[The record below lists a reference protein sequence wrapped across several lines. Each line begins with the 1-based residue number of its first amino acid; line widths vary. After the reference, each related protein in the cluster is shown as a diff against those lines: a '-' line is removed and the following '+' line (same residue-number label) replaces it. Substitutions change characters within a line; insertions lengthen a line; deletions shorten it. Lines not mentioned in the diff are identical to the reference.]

1 MHYKQ
6 LTDHLFVGVAAF
18 NIGASTLHYALKLP
32 VEDGH
37 GSTVTS
43 SYNVLQGEALED
55 LRRMWQGVRYLIID
69 EISMVSAQQLQY
81 IDMRLKEITG
91 QQRLPFGGL
100 SVITV
105 GDFYQLPPV
114 TKSKKTP
121 FIFYRQP
128 GLWRS
133 LFKSQYD
140 CSNYTCM
147 QLHVT
152 HDFTSCMTLPSA
164 CCFTFLGALA
174 SATNDALV
182 PPRNHMHG
190 VSGVPV

>member
-1 MHYKQ
+1 MHYKP
-6 LTDHLFVGVAAF
+6 LTYHLFVGVAAF
-18 NIGASTLHYALKLP
+18 NIGPSTLHYALKLP
-32 VEDGH
+32 IEDGR
-37 GSTVTS
+37 GSIVRC

-55 LRRMWQGVRYLIID
+55 LRRLWQGVRYLIMD

-105 GDFYQLPPV
+105 EDFYQLPPV
-114 TKSKKTP
+114 TKSRKTP
-121 FIFYRQP
+121 FIFERQS

-140 CSNYTCM
+140 CNNHTCM

-152 HDFTSCMTLPSA
+152 HDLTTCMSIPSA
-164 CCFTFLGALA
+164 CCFTY
-174 SATNDALV
+174 
-182 PPRNHMHG
+182 
-190 VSGVPV
+190 